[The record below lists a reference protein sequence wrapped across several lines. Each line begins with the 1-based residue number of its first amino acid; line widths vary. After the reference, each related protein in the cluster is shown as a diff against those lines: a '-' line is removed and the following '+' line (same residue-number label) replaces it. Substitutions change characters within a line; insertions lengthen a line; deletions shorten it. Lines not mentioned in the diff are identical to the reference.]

1 MKRILHFIFAWLSII
16 TAIPNGMILHYY
28 AGVFFPVFL
37 TSFFY
42 YIFLFISSL
51 IFIVMQLVLT
61 YLLIKSW
68 FQKVD
73 GKLYIIT
80 HF

>member
-1 MKRILHFIFAWLSII
+1 MKRILQFIFAWLSII
-16 TAIPNGMILHYY
+16 TAIPNGMILHYCL
-28 AGVFFPVFL
+28 GVFFPVFL
-37 TSFFY
+37 TSLFY
-42 YIFLFISSL
+42 YFFLFISSL

-61 YLLIKSW
+61 RLLIKSW